1 MLLPAMILLRSTV
14 TPSTVVSVPP
24 LSLYLTSMLPPSVP
38 TFTRSKEIFVTFS
51 LWPLAGVTPKARVE
65 LPVADDTVV
74 VAVKVVNA
82 GS

>member
-1 MLLPAMILLRSTV
+1 MLLPAMILLRSMA
-14 TPSTVVSVPP
+14 TPSTAVSVPP
-24 LSLYLTSMLPPSVP
+24 LSLYLTSTLPPSVP

-51 LWPLAGVTPKARVE
+51 LCPLAGVSPKARV
-65 LPVADDTVV
+65 LVPVADETVV